1 MTENPITNPR
11 NRLSVDQERGQR
23 AGLSPRETAMELRQI
38 RCFAALAEEHHFG
51 RAAAMLAMAQPY
63 GSL

>member
-1 MTENPITNPR
+1 
-11 NRLSVDQERGQR
+11 
-23 AGLSPRETAMELRQI
+23 MELRQI